1 MLTCLFCKILFSP
14 KKVNNKNPRKYC
26 CYQCSVASKKPKVNR
41 CEHCGT
47 ETRNAKFCSRSC
59 AVTINNTGKTHS
71 AFTKNKIAE
80 SVRSKIISEDK
91 KEETKN
97 KRLTTYRKNNVS
109 ASRECIG
116 CKKLISKKN
125 KHCMCQSC
133 YLESDAAVKAWGHF
147 SKTYNKGY
155 VFSPYANKEI
165 YLLSGLEISYAT
177 WLNKN
182 NIKWDKPKSI
192 SYQLNGKS
200 KKYYPDFLLVDSN
213 EIIEI
218 KGYWWSGDK
227 EKMLAVT
234 TQNPNLDIKIL
245 TSKELNKLG
254 IKSIRADTSL

>member
-1 MLTCLFCKILFSP
+1 
-14 KKVNNKNPRKYC
+14 
-26 CYQCSVASKKPKVNR
+26 
-41 CEHCGT
+41 
-47 ETRNAKFCSRSC
+47 
-59 AVTINNTGKTHS
+59 
-71 AFTKNKIAE
+71 
-80 SVRSKIISEDK
+80 
-91 KEETKN
+91 
-97 KRLTTYRKNNVS
+97 
-109 ASRECIG
+109 
-116 CKKLISKKN
+116 
-125 KHCMCQSC
+125 
-133 YLESDAAVKAWGHF
+133 
-147 SKTYNKGY
+147 
-155 VFSPYANKEI
+155 VFSLYANKEI

>member
-1 MLTCLFCKILFSP
+1 MNSGQFKFKPDKIKYLTNVSTLDSSHTKIIDDINKKKIFLP
-14 KKVNNKNPRKYC
+14 KKEKKLEKLKCMLKELDDN
-26 CYQCSVASKKPKVNR
+26 SKCIDNYVYLK
-41 CEHCGT
+41 
-47 ETRNAKFCSRSC
+47 
-59 AVTINNTGKTHS
+59 
-71 AFTKNKIAE
+71 
-80 SVRSKIISEDK
+80 SKIIEDIDILTNEI
-91 KEETKN
+91 EEIYN
-97 KRLTTYRKNNVS
+97 HDDEINY
-109 ASRECIG
+109 
-116 CKKLISKKN
+116 
-125 KHCMCQSC
+125 
-133 YLESDAAVKAWGHF
+133 F